1 MSSSMTMI
9 LQSSRL
15 TYLNDPLSFVKTI
28 KVICQITLMS
38 TFRLK
43 TKYNTINRQLSL
55 SGAGVTI
62 EQLLED
68 LQKQNIYEQL
78 QPMFPWWDNLHRWW
92 KDNPSFNYSFSTAN
106 SGWDFVAGACSHFSQ
121 PKAVTTMLACNDWA
135 TIPQDQGEEEGR
147 QQDDELDFVD
157 EEESEVEPGE
167 IIQDHCTAAEDSLSQ
182 NQSPVISPSLLCVD
196 ISLSTPATLSC
207 HSCLP
212 ASSKEESG
220 INGSKAK
227 GKQSHHMLL
236 LHPASMLMI
245 QMNSLE
251 LVEDSIVQQDD
262 TKHFK
267 YLTLL
272 SSKDLEAQES
282 HDQCE
287 HGLHILQEQHTHEK
301 PMANQETKNLQLK
314 MEIEKIKLEHMKLA
328 MQLQHAGGDIAN
340 DGLEDTDL

>member
-227 GKQSHHMLL
+227 GKQSV
-236 LHPASMLMI
+236 SK
-245 QMNSLE
+245 SK
-251 LVEDSIVQQDD
+251 QDD

>member
-1 MSSSMTMI
+1 
-9 LQSSRL
+9 
-15 TYLNDPLSFVKTI
+15 
-28 KVICQITLMS
+28 MS

-106 SGWDFVAGACSHFSQ
+106 SGWDFVA
-121 PKAVTTMLACNDWA
+121 ACNDWA

-220 INGSKAK
+220 INGMFHTFLTHAHKVTGSKAK
-227 GKQSHHMLL
+227 GKQSVSKSKVLSFL
-236 LHPASMLMI
+236 PINHPISSVSHPPPTNLSSYWSAS
-245 QMNSLE
+245 QVSSHASSSPCKHAHDTNE
-251 LVEDSIVQQDD
+251 LTGACGGIVQQDD